1 MRVDWWSV
9 LLWRVHACTF
19 PTTWVDV
26 CIQFWQFVQSF
37 VDGPSVNLQ
46 NYFDAWRMRL
56 HLNSQSTNRA
66 RQLVVC
72 EADSATIFFYISI
85 MYFKLLLGPEV
96 YILSSKYL
104 DSKVF
109 QFCWS
114 SHSHSCVSY
123 VLACLFLVYFVEEED
138 SSSKV
143 LCIELSMVVFSS
155 SNCYLFP
162 PLVEWHNGLKF

>member
-1 MRVDWWSV
+1 
-9 LLWRVHACTF
+9 
-19 PTTWVDV
+19 
-26 CIQFWQFVQSF
+26 
-37 VDGPSVNLQ
+37 
-46 NYFDAWRMRL
+46 
-56 HLNSQSTNRA
+56 
-66 RQLVVC
+66 
-72 EADSATIFFYISI
+72 

-96 YILSSKYL
+96 LSSMYYL
-104 DSKVF
+104 DSKNFSFVEVYIHTHV
-109 QFCWS
+109 C
-114 SHSHSCVSY
+114 HMY